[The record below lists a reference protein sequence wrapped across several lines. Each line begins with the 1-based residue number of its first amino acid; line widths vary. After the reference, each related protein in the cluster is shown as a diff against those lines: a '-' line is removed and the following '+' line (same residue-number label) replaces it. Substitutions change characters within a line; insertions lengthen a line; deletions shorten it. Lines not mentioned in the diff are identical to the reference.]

1 MTRPIPI
8 VLALFIIA
16 TIALGFLSNSFDP
29 FAASLGIK
37 ALFLV
42 SIFLFIV
49 SLSLLV
55 LYAIA
60 VVAHNGLKYSVARY
74 LGSEAGYFKSAFRR
88 SVLVGVFA
96 MALVG
101 LRRFGLFTQY
111 FAGGAALLIFI
122 LELFYSAHDKQKAQ
136 S

>member
-8 VLALFIIA
+8 VLVLFVA
-16 TIALGFLSNSFDP
+16 AGVALGFLSNSFDP

-42 SIFLFIV
+42 SIFILVV

-60 VVAHNGLKYSVARY
+60 VIAHNGLKYSVARY
-74 LGSEAGYFKSAFRR
+74 FGPEAGYFKSAFRR
-88 SVLVGVFA
+88 SILVGILI

-101 LRRFGLFTQY
+101 LRRFGFFTQY

-122 LELFYSAHDKQKAQ
+122 LELFYSAHDKQKIQ